1 MGKKYLSISMTN
13 NIGIETMRLRFER
26 KQVMLKK
33 ASNYSAISFMAYLCA
48 IIVPLF
54 VGVAIDI
61 ILDNDDVLV
70 NVCTLTFLGFG
81 MLGIVTMA
89 LSFIYTEKAYE
100 RN

>member
-1 MGKKYLSISMTN
+1 MGKKYLSIYITN

-33 ASNYSAISFMAYLCA
+33 ASNYSMLMILSYFSAIA
-48 IIVPLF
+48 VTLF
-54 VGVAIDI
+54 VGVLIDI
-61 ILDNDDVLV
+61 ITDNTDLMID
-70 NVCTLTFLGFG
+70 VCTLTFLGFG
-81 MLGIVTMA
+81 MLGILCMA

>member
-1 MGKKYLSISMTN
+1 
-13 NIGIETMRLRFER
+13 
-26 KQVMLKK
+26 
-33 ASNYSAISFMAYLCA
+33 MAYLCA

-54 VGVAIDI
+54 AGTAIDI
-61 ILDNDDVLV
+61 ILDNDEVLV

-81 MLGIVTMA
+81 MLGILCMA

>member
-1 MGKKYLSISMTN
+1 MGKKYLSIYITN
-13 NIGIETMRLRFER
+13 NIGIETMRPRFER
-26 KQVMLKK
+26 KQVLLKK
-33 ASNYSAISFMAYLCA
+33 ANNYSAISFMAYLCA

-54 VGVAIDI
+54 VGTAIEI
-61 ILDNDDVLV
+61 ILDNDEVLV
-70 NVCTLTFLGFG
+70 NVCTLTFLSFG

>member
-1 MGKKYLSISMTN
+1 
-13 NIGIETMRLRFER
+13 MRPRFER
-26 KQVMLKK
+26 KQVLLKK
-33 ASNYSAISFMAYLCA
+33 ADNYSAISFMSYLCA

-54 VGVAIDI
+54 VGIGIDI
-61 ILDNDDVLV
+61 ILDNDEVLV
-70 NVCTLTFLGFG
+70 NVCTLTFLSFG